1 MSISNKIF
9 KRLSEDDKALR
20 GALRNILGFKPKY
33 LPYYILAITHRS
45 QNEKIASNNERL
57 EFLGDAYIGAIIG
70 EYLFKKYPN
79 KDEGFL
85 TEMRSKIV
93 SRVALN
99 EIARRMGL
107 EKILR
112 YNQSDRML
120 RRSQIF
126 GNALEALVGAIYLD
140 VGFERTRKF
149 ILKRMLATYIDIE
162 MLENTDFN
170 FKNKL
175 YTWAQKQ
182 DSSLEFEKVSE
193 SIEAG
198 RKVFTVA
205 LKVNG
210 ETFVTATG
218 YSKKQAEQLSAQ
230 AALEKLEATAA
241 EAGKA

>member
-1 MSISNKIF
+1 
-9 KRLSEDDKALR
+9 
-20 GALRNILGFKPKY
+20 
-33 LPYYILAITHRS
+33 
-45 QNEKIASNNERL
+45 
-57 EFLGDAYIGAIIG
+57 
-70 EYLFKKYPN
+70 
-79 KDEGFL
+79 
-85 TEMRSKIV
+85 
-93 SRVALN
+93 
-99 EIARRMGL
+99 
-107 EKILR
+107 LR
-112 YNQSDRML
+112 YNHSDRML

-126 GNALEALVGAIYLD
+126 GNALEALVGAIFLD
-140 VGFERTRKF
+140 LGFERTRKF

-175 YTWAQKQ
+175 YTCAQKQ

-198 RKVFTVA
+198 RKVFSVA